1 MTQLF
6 FIHVTGRHA
15 HPKCSCVP
23 PPPCEGLNL
32 FAEHDEGDGGADKE
46 HAADECGRKGLVG
59 VIRGGTATAKRRGK
73 QFSPPFVFEGRVG
86 LWG

>member
-1 MTQLF
+1 MR
-6 FIHVTGRHA
+6 IRN
-15 HPKCSCVP
+15 VP
-23 PPPCEGLNL
+23 ACRPPCEGLNL

-46 HAADECGRKGLVG
+46 HAAAECGRKGLVG

-73 QFSPPFVFEGRVG
+73 QFSSPFVFEGRVG